1 MAKKGKKNGKAE
13 AAEAPPEGVVE
24 QPPAD
29 NGSEPA
35 DAAVST
41 VADRHFSKKG
51 KLKEEYYEAEMPVS
65 YTHLTLPTSDLV

>member
-13 AAEAPPEGVVE
+13 AAEASPEVVVE

-51 KLKEEYYEAEMPVS
+51 KLKEE
-65 YTHLTLPTSDLV
+65 